1 MKTTAPGS
9 LRLYQAADGCLYGL
23 DIVFM
28 TGNNAVQTYV
38 LYDGPG
44 RRRA

>member
-23 DIVFM
+23 DIVSM
-28 TGNNAVQTYV
+28 TDDNGVQTYL